1 MAQAGLRKHMHSAS
15 CFAVRAGDGPRS
27 GYGTI
32 RSLRGLAAFEPRFG
46 STSVSPFSTGR
57 SILETR
63 CQAYY
68 YTGTGFR
75 GNQLGRRNAGRAYG
89 EGVTN
94 VANKQ
99 IMDKISIYVPQKKM
113 GERPVERLIE
123 LAEKKDR
130 SVNYLV
136 VDAILEYIKREEKIG

>member
-1 MAQAGLRKHMHSAS
+1 MKI
-15 CFAVRAGDGPRS
+15 FANGREINVPANKRGEVDVVEVRR
-27 GYGTI
+27 
-32 RSLRGLAAFEPRFG
+32 AANIPNDRLL
-46 STSVSPFSTGR
+46 VQQKPTGETQE
-57 SILETR
+57 SI
-63 CQAYY
+63 CQ
-68 YTGTGFR
+68 R
-75 GNQLGRRNAGRAYG
+75 

-113 GERPVERLIE
+113 AERPVERLIK

-136 VDAILEYIKREEKIG
+136 VEAILEYLKRERE